1 MHFFIFL
8 LKKFENVDISRNNN
22 IKMYK
27 KQKFNL
33 FIHHSLSRR
42 QIETTLK
49 LMNGFE
55 KKIMETPY
63 KENGVF
69 RLGSPSNTTS
79 NKSNPETPDLLKF
92 LQPSLLILSNQKEDK
107 TMSPVFGT
115 SVFNIKTKDLGDV
128 SSTPVETTTR
138 NSSSNTRR
146 RLLTDCEKLTA
157 TSDAENNTN
166 DVYLHRLQSNP
177 MFGELSKILAEEC
190 LHMQTPTNLI
200 NVTWD
205 NSTNHSRRTRNVH
218 LAHLKLQKKFLQ
230 FRAEEKF
237 QVAALEIESRYSK
250 DVSKMEID
258 RYVELG
264 LVMSTQHANAVHE
277 RFDYCRLQLVNQ
289 VNENLDELLLK
300 LNTQEQNKVDHCR
313 RRLNDSASPLSDYQH
328 DSGLSSDDNSI
339 EYPVKNDQS
348 NIDVLELAMAA
359 ADVIPSSDITQHNFN
374 KTFSDIS
381 SLLEIFPVARQDVVH
396 CQQPAQQQRGHTD
409 QGPSRLVLK
418 KKIENTDDL
427 WKNVKQQQPKRGRF
441 EDVSSKPR
449 QITPGATRM
458 LNDWYDCHVQYP
470 YPTEDDIQLLMD
482 MTNLSSPQVKKWMAN
497 KRVRCFNTLSITG
510 NKHPIKVKLAGKK
523 KSVANSNTY
532 KQLSDQ
538 SKKILSDWYEQHI
551 YHPYPTETEKDQLA
565 SLAGITKAQVKSWF
579 ANRRS
584 RASNRRRQVPNYFL
598 EKFPEYTSHVQM
610 VQVHRDQTRRRNR
623 SLPELN
629 DFQNCYY

>member
-1 MHFFIFL
+1 
-8 LKKFENVDISRNNN
+8 
-22 IKMYK
+22 
-27 KQKFNL
+27 
-33 FIHHSLSRR
+33 
-42 QIETTLK
+42 
-49 LMNGFE
+49 
-55 KKIMETPY
+55 METPY

-69 RLGSPSNTTS
+69 RFGTPSNTTS
-79 NKSNPETPDLLKF
+79 SKSNPETPDLLKF
-92 LQPSLLILSNQKEDK
+92 LQPSLLILSSQKED
-107 TMSPVFGT
+107 TVMSPVVGT
-115 SVFNIKTKDLGDV
+115 SVFNIKTEDLGDV
-128 SSTPVETTTR
+128 PSTPVETTTT

-146 RLLTDCEKLTA
+146 RLLTDCEKQTTTL
-157 TSDAENNTN
+157 DAENKTN

-190 LHMQTPTNLI
+190 FHMQIPTNLI

-230 FRAEEKF
+230 FRADEKF
-237 QVAALEIESRYSK
+237 QVAALEHESRYSK

-300 LNTQEQNKVDHCR
+300 LNTQEQSEVNNCR
-313 RRLNDSASPLSDYQH
+313 RRLNDTASPLSDYQH

-339 EYPVKNDQS
+339 EYTVKSDQS
-348 NIDVLELAMAA
+348 NIDVLGLAMAA
-359 ADVIPSSDITQHNFN
+359 ADVIPSSDITQYNFN
-374 KTFSDIS
+374 KTFSDIT
-381 SLLEIFPVARQDVVH
+381 SLLEIFPVPRQDVVH
-396 CQQPAQQQRGHTD
+396 CQQLVQQQRGHTD
-409 QGPSRLVLK
+409 QGPSRPVLK
-418 KKIENTDDL
+418 RKIENTDDL
-427 WKNVKQQQPKRGRF
+427 WKNVQQPKSARS
-441 EDVSSKPR
+441 EHVSSKPR

-458 LNDWYDCHVQYP
+458 LNEWYNCHVQYP
-470 YPTEDDIQLLMD
+470 YPTEDDIKLLIA
-482 MTNLSSPQVKKWMAN
+482 MTNLTSPQVKKWMAN

-523 KSVANSNTY
+523 KSAANNTTY

-538 SKKILSDWYEQHI
+538 SKKILSDWYEQHN

-598 EKFPEYTSHVQM
+598 EKFPEYTTHVQM
-610 VQVHRDQTRRRNR
+610 VQVHRDQTRSR

-629 DFQNCYY
+629 DLQNCYY